1 MRPTLPLP
9 TMRQT
14 VPPAEAG
21 RRLDQWLTEQ
31 TSATSR
37 SQVRRWIEMG
47 QVTVDGRIVKAGHA
61 LRADE
66 VVDWQAPE
74 PTRPGDAP
82 QAEELT
88 LSIIHVDDDLVVIDK
103 PAGMV
108 VHPAAG
114 VVHGTLV
121 SALLGRGI
129 SLATL
134 GGPLRPGIIHR
145 LDKDTTGLLVVARTD
160 RAYEALA
167 RAIALRQVDRRYRAM
182 VWGDVAVPT
191 GRIAAA
197 ITRSRQDRKKM
208 TITRHG
214 GRPAVT
220 HWKVRERYRL
230 VTDVDLSLETG
241 RTHQIRVHWRH
252 EGHPVF
258 GDPAYGGRSRGASLS
273 PDDRRLVA
281 SWLDLIDRQALH
293 ACRLEFDHPV
303 HGGRMRFESPLP
315 PDMSELFERVAGRHG
330 GAP

>member
-1 MRPTLPLP
+1 
-9 TMRQT
+9 MRQT

-31 TSATSR
+31 TPDISR

-47 QVTVDGRIVKAGHA
+47 HVTVNGSVVKAGHP

-66 VVDWQAPE
+66 VVTWNAP
-74 PTRPGDAP
+74 PPVPHGIAP
-82 QAEELT
+82 PAEDLAIT
-88 LSIIHVDDDLVVIDK
+88 LVHVDDDLVVVDK

-114 VVHGTLV
+114 VFHGTLV
-121 SALLGRGI
+121 SALLGRGL

-145 LDKDTTGLLVVARTD
+145 LDKGTSGLLVVARTD
-160 RAYEALA
+160 RAHEALA
-167 RAIALRQVDRRYRAM
+167 RAITLRQIDRRYRAL
-182 VWGDVAVPT
+182 VWGDIAIPT
-191 GRIAAA
+191 GRIEAA
-197 ITRSRQDRKKM
+197 ITRSRADRKKM
-208 TITRHG
+208 TITRSG
-214 GRPAVT
+214 GRSAVT
-220 HWKVRERYRL
+220 HWKVRARHRL
-230 VTDVDLSLETG
+230 VTDLDLKLETG

-273 PDDRRLVA
+273 PDDRRLVT
-281 SWLDLIDRQALH
+281 SWLSLVDRQALH

-303 HGGRMRFESPLP
+303 HGGRMTFTVPLP
-315 PDMSELFERVAGRHG
+315 PDMEELFERVAGG
-330 GAP
+330 QSGSP

>member
-1 MRPTLPLP
+1 
-9 TMRQT
+9 MRQT

-31 TSATSR
+31 AGVVSR

-47 QVTVDGRIVKAGHA
+47 QVTVDGHVVKAGHP

-66 VVDWQAPE
+66 VVAWETPE
-74 PTRPGDAP
+74 PIAHGSTP
-82 QAEELT
+82 QAEDLAIT
-88 LSIIHVDDDLVVIDK
+88 LLHVDDDLVVVDK

-114 VVHGTLV
+114 VFHGTLV

-129 SLATL
+129 TLANL

-145 LDKDTTGLLVVARTD
+145 LDKGTSGLLVVARTD
-160 RAYEALA
+160 RAHEALA
-167 RAIALRQVDRRYRAM
+167 RAIALRQVDRRYRAL
-182 VWGDVAVPT
+182 VWGDIAIPT
-191 GRIAAA
+191 GKINAA
-197 ITRSRQDRKKM
+197 ITRSRADRKKM
-208 TITRHG
+208 TITRSG

-230 VTDVDLSLETG
+230 VTDMDMKLETG

-273 PDDRRLVA
+273 PEDRRLVT
-281 SWLDLIDRQALH
+281 SWLSLIDRQALH

-303 HGGRMRFESPLP
+303 LGVRMRFEAPLP
-315 PDMSELFERVAGRHG
+315 PDMEALFEHVARKQSGS
-330 GAP
+330 P